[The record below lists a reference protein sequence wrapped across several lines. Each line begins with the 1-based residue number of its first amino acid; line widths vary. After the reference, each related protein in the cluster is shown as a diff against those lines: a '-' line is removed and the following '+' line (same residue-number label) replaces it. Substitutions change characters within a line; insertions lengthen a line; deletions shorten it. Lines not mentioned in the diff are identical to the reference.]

1 MGPYLG
7 TPKKEKNSE
16 DGENDKVSYLKL
28 NMRVYNALHENIAAL
43 GSLWDAR
50 LEKYNGGHSYRR
62 DRFRGREFLF
72 RCL

>member
-16 DGENDKVSYLKL
+16 DGENDKVS
-28 NMRVYNALHENIAAL
+28 YNALHENIAAL